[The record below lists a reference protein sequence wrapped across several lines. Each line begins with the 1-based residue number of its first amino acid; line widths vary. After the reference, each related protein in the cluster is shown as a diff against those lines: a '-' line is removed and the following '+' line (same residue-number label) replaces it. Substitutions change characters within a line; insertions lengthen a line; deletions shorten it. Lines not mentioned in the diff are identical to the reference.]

1 MSGETKYLITGCAV
15 RLVKK
20 LDIGTLVQDVY
31 ESGGEEYTDERVYL
45 VDKVYDE
52 APTAK
57 LDEKKKSL
65 ESEIE
70 QLKQLK
76 RDLENGL
83 KVIKQSES
91 ERLKKYEKHRSLK
104 YLDMYLD
111 NKITH
116 FVFPRNIGYRAPC
129 ILPIEDARC
138 NGNNKWDKD
147 LKLLV
152 LFGSSKGNL
161 EWRINEY
168 KDGSGSYEQVFL
180 CCSYEEALAVMQ
192 THLSSLEH
200 VNEDV
205 IKFAEQHGLVL
216 RKELVD
222 KHRELIFMRQ
232 AKEVE
237 ELTDKLQKEKQKLEA
252 VTL

>member
-1 MSGETKYLITGCAV
+1 VDDMSDIKYLRYGNAV
-15 RLVKK
+15 KVVRN
-20 LDIGTLVQDVY
+20 LDVGVLVQDVY

-70 QLKQLK
+70 RLNQLKH
-76 RDLENGL
+76 DLENGL

-91 ERLKKYEKHRSLK
+91 EQLKKYEKHRSLK

-152 LFGSSKGNL
+152 LFGSS
-161 EWRINEY
+161 
-168 KDGSGSYEQVFL
+168 
-180 CCSYEEALAVMQ
+180 YEEALSVLQ
-192 THLSSLEH
+192 THLSSLKQ

-205 IKFAEQHGLVL
+205 IKLAEQHGLVL

-232 AKEVE
+232 VKEVE
-237 ELTDKLQKEKQKLEA
+237 ELTDKLQKEKQKLET